1 MSFSTPQSAGSKGD
15 ASSDSQFVSPGTRRQ
30 PLSASGTPVLQN
42 CPQNDDERER
52 KQRRRSRVLDL
63 QFSTESPLSIQ
74 SPVNKQAETSLPAI
88 PQLSNTQIAD
98 HYSTCVKLSAE
109 NKITTKNAFG
119 LHLIDYM
126 TEILKQKDSEVT
138 NFKVA
143 AGTLDASTKIYAVR
157 VDAVHADVY
166 RVLGGL
172 SRDSAAVETE
182 NNQDT
187 GGEKEDLEH
196 SKKRS
201 IKRKHLYKTIEQN
214 LNNINVSETDRKCE
228 SDPMFQKTASSF
240 DECSTA
246 GVFLTTLH
254 THSYLSEVLFD
265 SMVVPLSSSVTSEMP
280 SSSPVNVTDLKSI
293 LLRCLEKSAICPS
306 LSGFLFTQWNSETH
320 NESVSA
326 LLDKFKKSD
335 QAFDINA
342 EADNDP
348 PEFVEDGM
356 EDDFDA
362 DVLDKTMARDLG
374 EFSEKMEAHRIT
386 PKHSREKLA
395 SVREGDIG
403 SMCLQLSMN
412 PSEYS
417 YFSPRIM
424 SMWAG
429 PEHWR
434 FKPRHKGDASSQRVS
449 KRKTTKK
456 AFEINFD
463 EEIDFEV
470 YFRKTRA
477 ATVLSK
483 STLES
488 QNKKSNTL
496 PADFH
501 YDPDNLTRLFLK
513 PQIRLSKM
521 SLRGCSPGHGD
532 DDDDEVGEYD
542 YNNPNDTSNFCP
554 AAQGDD
560 DSDDENGP
568 VNFIGQGGMFEMT
581 ANPTGGEDQDGE
593 LDGKVKGLQISTY
606 GEANMVAEP
615 QKVNKIDIQYAKTA
629 KRMDMKKLKQSMW
642 HLLTEVPK
650 NQAEGETEGP
660 EKKVNS
666 LSVRGSK
673 AFSSITTD
681 LLHSLPSTMAKNLSV
696 PLAFACLLHLAN
708 EKNLKLQGV
717 QDLSEVLV
725 LQED

>member
-1 MSFSTPQSAGSKGD
+1 MSFSTPQSTGSRGS
-15 ASSDSQFVSPGTRRQ
+15 ASSGSVFISPGTKRQ
-30 PLSASGTPVLQN
+30 PLSGSGTPVLQN

-52 KQRRRSRVLDL
+52 KQRRRSRVFDL

-74 SPVNKQAETSLPAI
+74 SPTSKQAETSLPAI
-88 PQLSNTQIAD
+88 PQLSNAQIAD
-98 HYSTCVKLSAE
+98 HYSTCIKLSTE
-109 NKITTKNAFG
+109 NKITTKNVFG

-126 TEILKQKDSEVT
+126 TEILKQKDSELT

-143 AGTLDASTKIYAVR
+143 AGTLDASAKIYAVR

-172 SRDSAAVETE
+172 GRDAAPAETE

-187 GGEKEDLEH
+187 GGEKEDLDH
-196 SKKRS
+196 SKKRP

-214 LNNINVSETDRKCE
+214 LNNINVSETERKCE

-265 SMVVPLSSSVTSEMP
+265 STVVPLPSSSGTSEIP
-280 SSSPVNVTDLKSI
+280 SSSPVKVTDLKST
-293 LLRCLEKSAICPS
+293 LLRCVEKSAICPS

-326 LLDKFKKSD
+326 LLEKFKKSE

-342 EADNDP
+342 ETGN
-348 PEFVEDGM
+348 ESFEDRM

-374 EFSEKMEAHRIT
+374 ESSEKLEGCRIA
-386 PKHSREKLA
+386 PERSRENQV

-434 FKPRHKGDASSQRVS
+434 FKPRHKGDANAERVS
-449 KRKTTKK
+449 KRKTIKK
-456 AFEINFD
+456 VFEINFD
-463 EEIDFEV
+463 EEIDFELH
-470 YFRKTRA
+470 FRKTRA

-483 STLES
+483 STLQS
-488 QNKKSNTL
+488 QSKKSNTL
-496 PADFH
+496 PTDFH

-513 PQIRLSKM
+513 PQIRLSN
-521 SLRGCSPGHGD
+521 LLPQGRSPSHH
-532 DDDDEVGEYD
+532 DDDDEVREYD

-554 AAQGDD
+554 AVQEG
-560 DSDDENGP
+560 DSDDDNEP
-568 VNFIGQGGMFEMT
+568 VKFIGQGGMFEMT
-581 ANPTGGEDQDGE
+581 AYPTGGDDHDGE
-593 LDGKVKGLQISTY
+593 LDDGKVKGFNISTY

-629 KRMDMKKLKQSMW
+629 KKMDMKRLKQSMW
-642 HLLTEVPK
+642 RLLTDVPK
-650 NQAEGETEGP
+650 NQTEEESEGTQ
-660 EKKVNS
+660 KKVNS
-666 LSVRGSK
+666 SSISSPKV
-673 AFSSITTD
+673 FSSITKD
-681 LLHSLPSTMAKNLSV
+681 LLQSLPSVMAKNLSV

>member
-1 MSFSTPQSAGSKGD
+1 VRISAGSKGS
-15 ASSDSQFVSPGTRRQ
+15 ASSGNVFVSPGTRRQ
-30 PLSASGTPVLQN
+30 PLSGSGTPVLQS

-52 KQRRRSRVLDL
+52 KQRRRSRVFDL

-74 SPVNKQAETSLPAI
+74 SPVSKIQATRLQS
-88 PQLSNTQIAD
+88 QIAD
-98 HYSTCVKLSAE
+98 HYSTCIKLSTE
-109 NKITTKNAFG
+109 NKITTKNVFG

-143 AGTLDASTKIYAVR
+143 AGTLDASAKIYAVR

-172 SRDSAAVETE
+172 GRDAAPAETE

-187 GGEKEDLEH
+187 EDLDN

-214 LNNINVSETDRKCE
+214 LNNINVSETERKCE

-265 SMVVPLSSSVTSEMP
+265 SMVVPLPSSGTSEIP
-280 SSSPVNVTDLKSI
+280 SSSPVKVTDLKSI
-293 LLRCLEKSAICPS
+293 LLRCVENSTICPS
-306 LSGFLFTQWNSETH
+306 LSGFLFTQWDSETH

-335 QAFDINA
+335 QVFDINA
-342 EADNDP
+342 ELESDP
-348 PEFVEDGM
+348 LEDRM

-362 DVLDKTMARDLG
+362 DALDKTMARDLG
-374 EFSEKMEAHRIT
+374 EFSEKLEACQIA
-386 PKHSREKLA
+386 PDCQA
-395 SVREGDIG
+395 SEDRDIG

-434 FKPRHKGDASSQRVS
+434 FKPRHKGDANSERAG
-449 KRKTTKK
+449 KRKTMKK
-456 AFEINFD
+456 VFEVNFE
-463 EEIDFEV
+463 EEIDFEF

-477 ATVLSK
+477 STVLSK
-483 STLES
+483 STLQN

-496 PADFH
+496 PTDFH
-501 YDPDNLTRLFLK
+501 YDPDNLTQLFLK
-513 PQIRLSKM
+513 PQIRVRKFSQHE
-521 SLRGCSPGHGD
+521 P
-532 DDDDEVGEYD
+532 DDDEIGEYD

-554 AAQGDD
+554 AAQVSSNNQKPPLCFDHHPFFNLEALKMGF
-560 DSDDENGP
+560 N
-568 VNFIGQGGMFEMT
+568 
-581 ANPTGGEDQDGE
+581 
-593 LDGKVKGLQISTY
+593 ISTY

-629 KRMDMKKLKQSMW
+629 KKMDMKRLKQSMW
-642 HLLTEVPK
+642 HLLTEVSK
-650 NQAEGETEGP
+650 NQTEEEVRLRKPGFIVAGRKS
-660 EKKVNS
+660 ES
-666 LSVRGSK
+666 RLLLSC
-673 AFSSITTD
+673 
-681 LLHSLPSTMAKNLSV
+681 SLPSVMAKNLSV

-708 EKNLKLQGV
+708 EKV
-717 QDLSEVLV
+717 STVHHA
-725 LQED
+725 

>member
-1 MSFSTPQSAGSKGD
+1 MNFSTPQSAGSQGSP
-15 ASSDSQFVSPGTRRQ
+15 SSGSVFVSPGTRRQ

-52 KQRRRSRVLDL
+52 KQRRRSRVYDL

-74 SPVNKQAETSLPAI
+74 SPASKQAETSLPAI
-88 PQLSNTQIAD
+88 PQLSNAQIAD
-98 HYSTCVKLSAE
+98 HYSTCIKLSTE
-109 NKITTKNAFG
+109 NKITTKNVFG

-126 TEILKQKDSEVT
+126 TEILKQKDSELT

-143 AGTLDASTKIYAVR
+143 AGTLDASAKIYAVR

-172 SRDSAAVETE
+172 GRDAAPAETE
-182 NNQDT
+182 NSQDT
-187 GGEKEDLEH
+187 GGEKEDLDH

-201 IKRKHLYKTIEQN
+201 IKRKHLYKTIEKN
-214 LNNINVSETDRKCE
+214 LNNINVSETERKCE

-254 THSYLSEVLFD
+254 THSFLSEVLFD
-265 SMVVPLSSSVTSEMP
+265 STVVPLPSSGTSEIP
-280 SSSPVNVTDLKSI
+280 SSSHVKVTDLKSI
-293 LLRCLEKSAICPS
+293 LLRCVENSAICPS

-342 EADNDP
+342 ETDN
-348 PEFVEDGM
+348 EYLEDRM

-374 EFSEKMEAHRIT
+374 EFSEKLESCRIA
-386 PKHSREKLA
+386 PELSRENQVSTK
-395 SVREGDIG
+395 EGDIG

-434 FKPRHKGDASSQRVS
+434 FKPHHKGDAKSERVS
-449 KRKTTKK
+449 KRRTVKK
-456 AFEINFD
+456 VFEINFD
-463 EEIDFEV
+463 EEIDFELH
-470 YFRKTRA
+470 FRKTRA

-483 STLES
+483 STLQS

-496 PADFH
+496 PKDFH

-513 PQIRLSKM
+513 PQIRLSNM
-521 SLRGCSPGHGD
+521 PLQGRSPSHN
-532 DDDDEVGEYD
+532 DDDEVGEYD

-554 AAQGDD
+554 VAQDA
-560 DSDDENGP
+560 DSDDDDDNGP

-581 ANPTGGEDQDGE
+581 AYPMGGDDHDGE
-593 LDGKVKGLQISTY
+593 LGDGKARGFNISTY

-629 KRMDMKKLKQSMW
+629 KKMDMKRLKHSMW
-642 HLLTEVPK
+642 QLLTEVPK
-650 NQAEGETEGP
+650 NQAEEESEGT

-666 LSVRGSK
+666 SSVPK
-673 AFSSITTD
+673 VFSSITKD
-681 LLHSLPSTMAKNLSV
+681 LLQSLPSMMAKNLSV

-717 QDLSEVLV
+717 EDLSEILV
-725 LQED
+725 LPED

>member
-1 MSFSTPQSAGSKGD
+1 MSFSTPQSAGSRGS
-15 ASSDSQFVSPGTRRQ
+15 ASSGSVFVSPGTRRQ
-30 PLSASGTPVLQN
+30 PLSGSGTPVLQN

-52 KQRRRSRVLDL
+52 KQRRRSRAFDL
-63 QFSTESPLSIQ
+63 QFSTESPVSILSPA
-74 SPVNKQAETSLPAI
+74 SKQAETSLPAI
-88 PQLSNTQIAD
+88 PQLSNAQIAE
-98 HYSTCVKLSAE
+98 HYSTCIKLSTE
-109 NKITTKNAFG
+109 NKITTKNVFG

-126 TEILKQKDSEVT
+126 TEILKQKDSELT

-143 AGTLDASTKIYAVR
+143 AGTLDASAKIYAVR

-172 SRDSAAVETE
+172 GRDAAPSETE
-182 NNQDT
+182 NNQDA
-187 GGEKEDLEH
+187 GGEKEDLDH

-201 IKRKHLYKTIEQN
+201 IKRKNKTIEQN
-214 LNNINVSETDRKCE
+214 LNNINASETERKCE

-265 SMVVPLSSSVTSEMP
+265 SMVIPLP
-280 SSSPVNVTDLKSI
+280 SSSGTSEIPSSSHVKVTDLKTI
-293 LLRCLEKSAICPS
+293 LLRCAEKSAICPS
-306 LSGFLFTQWNSETH
+306 LSDFLFTQWNSETH
-320 NESVSA
+320 SESVSA
-326 LLDKFKKSD
+326 LLEKFKKSD

-342 EADNDP
+342 ETGN
-348 PEFVEDGM
+348 ESFEDRI

-374 EFSEKMEAHRIT
+374 EFSEKLEGCRIT
-386 PKHSREKLA
+386 PKHSRENQVSTK
-395 SVREGDIG
+395 EGDIG

-434 FKPRHKGDASSQRVS
+434 FKPRHKGDANAERTS
-449 KRKTTKK
+449 KRKTVKK
-456 AFEINFD
+456 VFEINFD
-463 EEIDFEV
+463 EEINFEL

-483 STLES
+483 STLQS

-496 PADFH
+496 PTDFH

-513 PQIRLSKM
+513 PQVRVSNMLPQG
-521 SLRGCSPGHGD
+521 RSPSHD
-532 DDDDEVGEYD
+532 DNDEVGEYD

-554 AAQGDD
+554 AVQDG
-560 DSDDENGP
+560 DSDDDNEP

-581 ANPTGGEDQDGE
+581 AYPMGGDDQDGE
-593 LDGKVKGLQISTY
+593 CDDGKVKGFNISSY

-629 KRMDMKKLKQSMW
+629 KKMDMKRLKQSMW
-642 HLLTEVPK
+642 HLLTDVPK
-650 NQAEGETEGP
+650 NQTEAESEGT

-666 LSVRGSK
+666 SSISSPKV
-673 AFSSITTD
+673 FSSITKE
-681 LLHSLPSTMAKNLSV
+681 LLQSLPSVMAKNLSV

>member
-30 PLSASGTPVLQN
+30 PLSACGTPVLQS

-52 KQRRRSRVLDL
+52 KQRRRSRVFDL

-74 SPVNKQAETSLPAI
+74 SPVSKQAETSLPAI
-88 PQLSNTQIAD
+88 PHLSNTQIAD
-98 HYSTCVKLSAE
+98 HYSTCIKLSTE

-126 TEILKQKDSEVT
+126 TEILRQKDSELT

-172 SRDSAAVETE
+172 GRDSAAAETE
-182 NNQDT
+182 NSQDT
-187 GGEKEDLEH
+187 GGGKEDLEQ
-196 SKKRS
+196 SKKRP

-240 DECSTA
+240 DECSRA
-246 GVFLTTLH
+246 GVFLITLH
-254 THSYLSEVLFD
+254 THSHLSEVLFD
-265 SMVVPLSSSVTSEMP
+265 SMVVPLPSSATSEMP
-280 SSSPVNVTDLKSI
+280 SSSLVSVTDLKPI
-293 LLRCLEKSAICPS
+293 LLRCVEKSAICPS

-342 EADNDP
+342 KADNDP
-348 PEFVEDGM
+348 QEFVEDRM

-362 DVLDKTMARDLG
+362 DVLDKMMARDLG
-374 EFSEKMEAHRIT
+374 KFSEKLEAHCVA
-386 PKHSREKLA
+386 PGHSREKLA

-429 PEHWR
+429 PEHWH
-434 FKPRHKGDASSQRVS
+434 FKPRHKGDANPEKVS
-449 KRKTTKK
+449 KRKTIKK
-456 AFEINFD
+456 AFQINFD
-463 EEIDFEV
+463 EEIDFAV

-477 ATVLSK
+477 ATVLAK

-501 YDPDNLTRLFLK
+501 YNPDNLTRLFLK

-521 SLRGCSPGHGD
+521 SLQGRSPNH

-554 AAQGDD
+554 AVQDD
-560 DSDDENGP
+560 DSDDENSP
-568 VNFIGQGGMFEMT
+568 LNFIGQGGMFEMT
-581 ANPTGGEDQDGE
+581 ANPTGGEDQDRE
-593 LDGKVKGLQISTY
+593 LDGKVKGLHISTY

-629 KRMDMKKLKQSMW
+629 KKMDMKKLKQTMW

-650 NQAEGETEGP
+650 NQVKEESEDP
-660 EKKVNS
+660 EEKVKS
-666 LSVRGSK
+666 ISVGGSK

-681 LLHSLPSTMAKNLSV
+681 LLHRLPSVMAKNLSV
-696 PLAFACLLHLAN
+696 PLAFACLLQLAN